1 MKYALLLYADPAA
14 GPDPES
20 PEMADEM
27 QRWFQFGSDLIGE
40 SKILGGE
47 ALHATEAATTVKKR
61 NDKLITADGPFA
73 ETKEALGG
81 FYLIEAKDIDDA
93 ITIASDIPNIHYGT
107 VEIRPIMDFSDMQ
120 D

>member
-20 PEMADEM
+20 PEMAEEM
-27 QRWFQFGSDLIGE
+27 QKWFQYDTLIGE

-47 ALHATEAATTVKKR
+47 ALHAVEAATTVKKR
-61 NDKLITADGPFA
+61 EDKLITADGPFA

-81 FYLIEAKDIDDA
+81 FYLIEAKDIDEA
-93 ITIASDIPNIHYGT
+93 ITIAGKIPNIHYGT